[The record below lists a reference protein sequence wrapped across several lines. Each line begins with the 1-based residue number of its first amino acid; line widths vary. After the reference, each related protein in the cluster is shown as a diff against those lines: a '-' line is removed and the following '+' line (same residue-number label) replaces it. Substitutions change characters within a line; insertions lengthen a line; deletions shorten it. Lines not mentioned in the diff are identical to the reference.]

1 MHLAG
6 GQQLPV
12 RSCGCVWLVSRLR
25 QVACLLELLSL
36 IMMVWLPMQC
46 NHRSWADFFV
56 DVLTT
61 QGDSQ
66 MLSRCDIVS
75 YCS

>member
-6 GQQLPV
+6 GQQVPV
-12 RSCGCVWLVSRLR
+12 RSVRLVSRLR
-25 QVACLLELLSL
+25 QVACLLELPCLKT
-36 IMMVWLPMQC
+36 IVWLPMQC

-66 MLSRCDIVS
+66 MLSRCYVVS
-75 YCS
+75 CCS

>member
-1 MHLAG
+1 MGL
-6 GQQLPV
+6 
-12 RSCGCVWLVSRLR
+12 
-25 QVACLLELLSL
+25 
-36 IMMVWLPMQC
+36 QC

-66 MLSRCDIVS
+66 MLSRCKNRPCV
-75 YCS
+75 